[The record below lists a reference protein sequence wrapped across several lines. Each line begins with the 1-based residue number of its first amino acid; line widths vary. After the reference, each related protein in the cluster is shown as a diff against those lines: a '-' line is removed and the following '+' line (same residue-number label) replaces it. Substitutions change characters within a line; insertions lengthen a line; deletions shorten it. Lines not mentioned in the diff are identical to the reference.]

1 MFLNNSDSIM
11 KESANFVHTLYNF
24 VGIIKYRA
32 MNQIA
37 KIEEIA
43 FENID
48 NVPTQAL
55 FNLI

>member
-1 MFLNNSDSIM
+1 M

-37 KIEEIA
+37 KIEKIA